1 MKGSETMRILK
12 DLDFPINAFVNGII
26 FVGLCIIATEW
37 YFIKNPL
44 VPALYINW
52 RLVVTLVAA
61 STSFLAY
68 ISYKLWH
75 YPE

>member
-26 FVGLCIIATEW
+26 FIGLCVIATEW

-52 RLVVTLVAA
+52 RLVVTLVSA

-68 ISYKLWH
+68 TSYKLWH
-75 YPE
+75 YSE